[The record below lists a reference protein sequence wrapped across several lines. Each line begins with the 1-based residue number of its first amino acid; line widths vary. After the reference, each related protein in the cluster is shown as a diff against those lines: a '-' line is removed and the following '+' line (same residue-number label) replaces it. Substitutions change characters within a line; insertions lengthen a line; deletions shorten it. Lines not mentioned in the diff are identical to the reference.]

1 MPFMMKK
8 IFISVIAV
16 LYFTVTNG
24 MVMNVHYC
32 MGKISS
38 VTFNHDAD
46 HEDGTCSK
54 CGINKTE
61 NHCCKDEVT
70 TVKLT
75 DSHQTS
81 SIAFQLSS
89 LSSIVTFQSIDLQTP
104 EQGLSAIP
112 SSEYDPPPANT
123 LNKVYLAVNVFRI

>member
-1 MPFMMKK
+1 MIRK
-8 IFISVIAV
+8 IFISIIAV
-16 LYFTVTNG
+16 FYFAVTSG
-24 MVMNVHYC
+24 MVMNIHYC

-46 HEDGTCSK
+46 QEDGTCGK
-54 CGINKTE
+54 CGMSKTE

-75 DSHQTS
+75 DSHKTS
-81 SIAFQLSS
+81 FIAFKLSS
-89 LSSIVTFQSIDLQTP
+89 LRSIVTFQSIDLQTP

-112 SSEYDPPPANT
+112 SSEYYPPSANT